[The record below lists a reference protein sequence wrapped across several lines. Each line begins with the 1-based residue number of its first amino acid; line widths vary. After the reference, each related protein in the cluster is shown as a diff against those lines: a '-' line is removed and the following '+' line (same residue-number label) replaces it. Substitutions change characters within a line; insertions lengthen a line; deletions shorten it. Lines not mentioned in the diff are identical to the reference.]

1 MIRKSVAIIG
11 EGETEWFYLD
21 SLRIAKHYPF
31 KMKPTY
37 PKHSDWRS
45 IFKQA
50 HQCLSERYDLVI
62 CLVDMD
68 VVYNK
73 PTEKTAYQKAK
84 AKAEKAKIKV
94 IETNPCTEFWF
105 LLHFLPNLSTK
116 TYVSYDDVVKDLRR
130 YFPGYEKSKK
140 YFKKIQPYQYLAE
153 YGDLERAV
161 SYAKQLY
168 TLAQQ
173 TPEDLHSYT
182 QIHELL
188 ELLESIAQ

>member
-1 MIRKSVAIIG
+1 MAIIG

-37 PKHSDWRS
+37 PKYSDCRS

-50 HQCLSERYDLVI
+50 HQCLSKRYDLVI

-73 PTEKTAYQKAK
+73 PTEKTAYLKAK
-84 AKAEKAKIKV
+84 TKAEKAKLKV

-105 LLHFLPNLSTK
+105 LLHFLLKLSTK
-116 TYVSYDDVVKDLRR
+116 TYVSYDDVVKDLRG
-130 YFPGYEKSKK
+130 YLPEYEKSKK

-153 YGDLERAV
+153 YGDLERTV
-161 SYAKQLY
+161 SYAKQLCK
-168 TLAQQ
+168 LAQQ

>member
-1 MIRKSVAIIG
+1 
-11 EGETEWFYLD
+11 
-21 SLRIAKHYPF
+21 
-31 KMKPTY
+31 
-37 PKHSDWRS
+37 
-45 IFKQA
+45 
-50 HQCLSERYDLVI
+50 
-62 CLVDMD
+62 MD

-73 PTEKTAYQKAK
+73 PTEKTPYLKAK